1 MTCWRWS
8 ARPLLLLPDP
18 GRDVP
23 QELDDL
29 LLAVSRRLQD
39 VQDGLGRALVL
50 RQQSLQPHVQRLL
63 HLLLLLLLAEPL
75 QVRLGAALGLL
86 GSVGS
91 PDLPLRFLVSSRA
104 FVG

>member
-1 MTCWRWS
+1 MTCWRRS

-18 GRDVP
+18 GRDVL

-29 LLAVSRRLQD
+29 LLAVGRGLQD

-50 RQQSLQPHVQRLL
+50 GQQSLQPHVQRLL
-63 HLLLLLLLAEPL
+63 HLLLLLAEPL
-75 QVRLGAALGLL
+75 QARLGAALGLL

>member
-1 MTCWRWS
+1 MLTCWRRS

-18 GRDVP
+18 GRDVL

-29 LLAVSRRLQD
+29 LLAVGRGLQD

-50 RQQSLQPHVQRLL
+50 GQQSLQPHVQRLL
-63 HLLLLLLLAEPL
+63 HLLLLLAEPL
-75 QVRLGAALGLL
+75 QARLGAALGLL

>member
-1 MTCWRWS
+1 LLTCWRRS

-18 GRDVP
+18 GRDVL

-29 LLAVSRRLQD
+29 LLAVGRGLQD

-50 RQQSLQPHVQRLL
+50 GQQSLQPHVQRLL
-63 HLLLLLLLAEPL
+63 HLLLLLAEPL
-75 QVRLGAALGLL
+75 QARLGAALGLL

>member
-1 MTCWRWS
+1 MLTCWRWS

-18 GRDVP
+18 GRDVL

-29 LLAVSRRLQD
+29 LLAVGRGLQD

-50 RQQSLQPHVQRLL
+50 GQQSLQPHVQRLL
-63 HLLLLLLLAEPL
+63 HLLLLLAEPL
-75 QVRLGAALGLL
+75 QARLGAALGLL